1 VVKSSFNRL
10 QIKMKYRDFSDTG
23 WKTSE
28 IGLGCW
34 AIGSEWGEVSPKDAR
49 EVLKTSLDNGVNF
62 FDTADV
68 YGDGRSEKFVGE
80 LINSTSEK
88 IFVATKS
95 GRRLNPHTPEGYN
108 FKNIEKF
115 IDRSLI
121 NLRVDCIDLLQLHC
135 PPSEICPKKET
146 YEMMDEFAKL
156 GKIANYGVSVE
167 KVSEAMDAIQ
177 FPNVK
182 SIQIIFNIFRQ
193 KPAEIFFKEAAKRDV
208 GIIARV
214 PLASGLLTGK
224 MNLRSKFPSNDHRNY
239 NINGD
244 AFDVGETFSGVG
256 FKTGLEAVER
266 LKSLIP
272 DNYSLADLALKWILM
287 HDEVSVVIP
296 GAKNKSQAL
305 MNLKA
310 SDLKEISSLLPAI
323 NAVYDDL
330 IKADIHSRW

>member
-1 VVKSSFNRL
+1 M
-10 QIKMKYRDFSDTG
+10 QYRDFSNTG
-23 WKTSE
+23 WKVSE

-34 AIGSEWGEVSPKDAR
+34 AIGSEWGDVTATDAR
-49 EVLKTSLDNGVNF
+49 EVLKASLDNGVNF

-80 LINSTSEK
+80 LIKSTSEK
-88 IFVATKS
+88 IFVATKA

-108 FKNIEKF
+108 LKNIEKF
-115 IDRSLI
+115 IDRSLT
-121 NLRVDCIDLLQLHC
+121 NLGVDCIDLLQLHC

-146 YEMMDEFAKL
+146 YEMMDELVKL

-167 KVSEAMDAIQ
+167 KVSEAMDVIQ

-193 KPAEIFFKEAAKRDV
+193 KPAETFFKEAAKRDV
-208 GIIARV
+208 SIIARV

-224 MNLRSKFPSNDHRNY
+224 MNQGSKFPQNDHRNY

-244 AFDVGETFSGVG
+244 AFDVGETFSGVN
-256 FKTGLEAVER
+256 FEKGLEAVEK
-266 LKSLIP
+266 LKGLIP

-296 GAKNKSQAL
+296 GAKNESQAL

-310 SDLKEISSLLPAI
+310 SDLDEISSLLPSI
-323 NAVYDDL
+323 NSIYDEL
-330 IKADIHSRW
+330 IKPDVHNRW

>member
-1 VVKSSFNRL
+1 M
-10 QIKMKYRDFSDTG
+10 QYRNFSNIG
-23 WKTSE
+23 WKVSE

-34 AIGSEWGEVSPKDAR
+34 AIGSEWGNVSAEDAR
-49 EVLKTSLDNGVNF
+49 EVLKTSLDKGINF

-80 LINSTSEK
+80 LIKSTSEK

-108 FKNIEKF
+108 LKNIEEF

-121 NLRVDCIDLLQLHC
+121 NLGIDCIDLLQLHC

-146 YEMMDEFAKL
+146 YEMMDEIVKL

-167 KVSEAMDAIQ
+167 KISEAMDAIQ

-193 KPAEIFFKEAAKRDV
+193 KPAETFFKEAAKRNV

-224 MNLRSKFPSNDHRNY
+224 MNQESTFPQNDHRNY

-244 AFDVGETFSGVG
+244 AFDVGETFSGVN
-256 FKTGLEAVER
+256 FEKGLKAVEK
-266 LKSLIP
+266 LKGLLP
-272 DNYSLADLALKWILM
+272 DNFSLTDLALKWILM
-287 HDEVSVVIP
+287 HDEVSAVIP
-296 GAKNKSQAL
+296 GAKNKSQI
-305 MNLKA
+305 LKNVQA
-310 SDLKEISSLLPAI
+310 SDLEDISSLLPKI
-323 NAVYDDL
+323 NSIYDEF
-330 IKADIHSRW
+330 IKPDVHNRW